1 MALTMPYPTTA
12 LTADAHVCMPNFYY
26 HCTCNIVVENIIKYL
41 NLIRFRGS
49 RHTDERTFIFG
60 EHPTFYQIDNYNYT
74 AEELRLMDEMMAVWA
89 NFAKTG

>member
-1 MALTMPYPTTA
+1 MNPLGRQYTYICFLIFTIIV
-12 LTADAHVCMPNFYY
+12 LVIFLLKNLLNNLNF
-26 HCTCNIVVENIIKYL
+26 K
-41 NLIRFRGS
+41 RFRGS

>member
-1 MALTMPYPTTA
+1 MYMYMCRIFTIIVPEIFWARIL
-12 LTADAHVCMPNFYY
+12 LNNLNF
-26 HCTCNIVVENIIKYL
+26 K
-41 NLIRFRGS
+41 RFRGS

>member
-1 MALTMPYPTTA
+1 MYICLIFTIIVPEIFLARIL
-12 LTADAHVCMPNFYY
+12 LNNLNF
-26 HCTCNIVVENIIKYL
+26 K
-41 NLIRFRGS
+41 RFRGS